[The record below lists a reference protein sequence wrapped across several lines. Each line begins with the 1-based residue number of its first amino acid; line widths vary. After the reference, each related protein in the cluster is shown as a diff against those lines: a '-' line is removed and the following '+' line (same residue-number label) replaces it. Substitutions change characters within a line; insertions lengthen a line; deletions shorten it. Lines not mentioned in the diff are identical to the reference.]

1 MDSIKSL
8 PYDKREIIINQIKI
22 QSKPKSKLLSQ
33 PSNHTDYNFINNLG
47 IFEVLFSIN
56 TLNEQE
62 KSIKLFKIDDMF
74 SPHNIQNI
82 VHNTPFNNFNLS
94 QRVEGEVSY
103 LLEMQ
108 PDATYQVK
116 YKQSERKKSFSHLFE
131 DIVCSEFYELQ
142 YPESPKIQIIFKQNQ
157 SFDDFKS
164 LETFYE
170 YFLRILVSYDKFTYA
185 KIKKNSCDNEIEE
198 NLNLNWI
205 FTLDKNSSVV
215 FCKDL
220 FPLYVIMKI
229 RAMFI
234 DFTKEIQ
241 NRIKAANVTPFR
253 VNILSFCDIFL
264 SHIIKVSKDASEET
278 KLKYFSLENE
288 NIFNIINE
296 LLNNSVLKNVI
307 YKILQKIMVEQTNV
321 LKIIRGLYIQF
332 REKPIEILHEKENID
347 DIYLRKLDKLFR
359 FSKPN
364 YFIHKY
370 MLIIEIPVVK
380 MHESLEEEAL
390 KQCKFEENS
399 HILNEYIFMISNKYE
414 FYECIFNN
422 EQIIHSI
429 LGKYELEEK
438 TLSISKNISA
448 LTSKNMTVSINFD
461 NLLNILK
468 QQYYSIKSNSQDR
481 YSKILKYEKVIS
493 KILIN

>member
-1 MDSIKSL
+1 MESIKNL
-8 PYDKREIIINQIKI
+8 PYEKRALIINEIKL
-22 QSKPKSKLLSQ
+22 KPKSKSKHISISQ
-33 PSNHTDYNFINNLG
+33 SEIDYHFINNLG
-47 IFEVLFSIN
+47 IFELLSSIN
-56 TLNEQE
+56 NFNDQE
-62 KSIKLFKIDDMF
+62 RNIKLFKIDDMF

-142 YPESPKIQIIFKQNQ
+142 YIQNPRIQIIFKENE
-157 SFDDFKS
+157 SFDAFKH

-170 YFLRILVSYDKFTYA
+170 YLMRILVSYDKFTYSQ
-185 KIKKNSCDNEIEE
+185 IKKKSCENEIEE
-198 NLNLNWI
+198 DLNLNWV
-205 FTLDKNSSVV
+205 FTLDKNSSVI

-220 FPLYVIMKI
+220 FPLYLIMKI
-229 RAMFI
+229 RAMMT
-234 DFTKEIQ
+234 DFTREIQ
-241 NRIKAANVTPFR
+241 NRIKVINITPFR

-264 SHIIKVSKDASEET
+264 SHIIKVSKNASEET
-278 KLKYFSLENE
+278 KLKYFSLKNE

-296 LLNNSVLKNVI
+296 LLNNSILKNII

-332 REKPIEILHEKENID
+332 REKPIDILHEKENID
-347 DIYLRKLDKLFR
+347 DIYLKKLDKLFR

-399 HILNEYIFMISNKYE
+399 NILNDYIFMISNKYE

-422 EQIIHSI
+422 EQIIHSV

-448 LTSKNMTVSINFD
+448 MTSKNMTISINFN

-468 QQYYSIKSNSQDR
+468 QQYYLVKSDSQDR
-481 YSKILKYEKVIS
+481 YSKILKYEKVIFF
-493 KILIN
+493 KIN